1 MRYLYIAGACGSI
14 GTQTLDIVRENKN
27 EFKVIGMSVG
37 KNKELA
43 IKLIE
48 EFKPEI
54 VCFREGYAY
63 DLSYNPKIGFGD
75 SGLLELASYSKYPD
89 EVFVNALVAIFMSGF
104 AFSFAIA
111 MLITNAFG
119 AITSLLIMLWFSRM
133 YLKINNVK
141 GERLNFFKGDNV
153 DEIKTK

>member
-1 MRYLYIAGACGSI
+1 MKIKDMKNLKDNICTISSQELVDSPQAKVIDYSM
-14 GTQTLDIVRENKN
+14 LDISKRDMDNKLL
-27 EFKVIGMSVG
+27 V
-37 KNKELA
+37 L
-43 IKLIE
+43 
-48 EFKPEI
+48 
-54 VCFREGYAY
+54 
-63 DLSYNPKIGFGD
+63 
-75 SGLLELASYSKYPD
+75 LLEKYKAEFESGKKLNPSFKSGYKKALPVILD
-89 EVFVNALVAIFMSGF
+89 LFAVSVFVNALVAIFMSGF

-111 MLITNAFG
+111 MLINNAFG

>member
-1 MRYLYIAGACGSI
+1 
-14 GTQTLDIVRENKN
+14 
-27 EFKVIGMSVG
+27 MSL
-37 KNKELA
+37 NT
-43 IKLIE
+43 
-48 EFKPEI
+48 
-54 VCFREGYAY
+54 
-63 DLSYNPKIGFGD
+63 
-75 SGLLELASYSKYPD
+75 
-89 EVFVNALVAIFMSGF
+89 FVNALVAIFMSGF

-111 MLITNAFG
+111 MLINNAFG